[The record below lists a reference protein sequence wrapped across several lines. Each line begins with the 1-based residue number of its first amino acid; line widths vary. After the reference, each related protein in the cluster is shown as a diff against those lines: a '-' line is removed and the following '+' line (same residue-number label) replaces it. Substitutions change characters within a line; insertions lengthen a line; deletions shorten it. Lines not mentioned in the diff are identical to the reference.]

1 MKKNSASFSLPS
13 VFFSV
18 GSILQWVSDVRW
30 LKQQFQ
36 VNILSPQP
44 PKEGK
49 SYLFFF
55 FFFGK
60 IKLCLDLSTGFPF
73 PLTGPS
79 YIKCPF
85 LKQALAGK
93 IAISLKAVRLH
104 PRLVFLELYDVM
116 VEGCTTGP
124 QKHDSVKKEKRV
136 GGFPAIS
143 PAAAESPFMP
153 GASGSAFE
161 KSNAVGHR
169 EPRIL
174 GF

>member
-1 MKKNSASFSLPS
+1 MGLRCQMAEAAIPGKYSESTAPQGRKELSFP
-13 VFFSV
+13 
-18 GSILQWVSDVRW
+18 
-30 LKQQFQ
+30 
-36 VNILSPQP
+36 
-44 PKEGK
+44 
-49 SYLFFF
+49 FF

-60 IKLCLDLSTGFPF
+60 IKLCLDLSTSFPF
-73 PLTGPS
+73 LLTGPS
-79 YIKCPF
+79 RIKCPF

-93 IAISLKAVRLH
+93 IAILLKAVRLH
-104 PRLVFLELYDVM
+104 LRLVFLELYDVM
-116 VEGCTTGP
+116 VEGCTTEP

-143 PAAAESPFMP
+143 LAEAESPSMP